1 MARRVP
7 HRLTDIDGALWI
19 RERSRKQNRNLTRIR
34 MTVPHQSDLLSP
46 SRLWARNE
54 ILVRDCPV
62 PREPGVYA
70 WYFREL
76 PPGVPT
82 TGCHTARG
90 ATLLYVGISP
100 RRPPDNGTPPSR
112 QSLRSRIRYH
122 FRGNAA
128 GSTLRLTLGCL
139 LRAELETELLRVGS
153 GERYT
158 FADKEGAL
166 SAWMDRSALVV
177 WTPSSAPWDLEE
189 ELIKS
194 ISLPLNLDRNRQH
207 AFHHSLSASR
217 REARQRADDLPVWQR
232 TR

>member
-1 MARRVP
+1 MTFP
-7 HRLTDIDGALWI
+7 HHSALLT
-19 RERSRKQNRNLTRIR
+19 
-34 MTVPHQSDLLSP
+34 P
-46 SRLWARNE
+46 SRLWARSE
-54 ILVRDCPV
+54 ILLRDCPV

-82 TGCHTARG
+82 KGCHRAHG

-100 RRPPDNGTPPSR
+100 KRPSDNGAPPSR

-139 LRAELETELLRVGS
+139 LRAELQADLRRVGS

-158 FADKEGAL
+158 FADKEEAL
-166 SAWMDRSALVV
+166 SAWMDRNALVV
-177 WTPSSAPWDLEE
+177 WAPTTAPWTLEE

-194 ISLPLNLDRNRQH
+194 VSLPLNLDQNRRH
-207 AFHHSLSASR
+207 PFHHVLSASR
-217 REARQRADDLPVWQR
+217 REARLRARDLPVWQR
-232 TR
+232 AQ